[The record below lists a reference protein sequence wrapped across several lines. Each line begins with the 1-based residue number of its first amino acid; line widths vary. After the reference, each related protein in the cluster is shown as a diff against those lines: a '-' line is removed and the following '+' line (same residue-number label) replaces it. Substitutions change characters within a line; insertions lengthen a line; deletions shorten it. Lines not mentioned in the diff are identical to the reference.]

1 MSRSSQQG
9 ALRGARVLGLLALL
23 LGLLAMHGLGSGHQ
37 TGGGT
42 AARVEAVVPAGHQH
56 AGSAHRHLISTSG
69 DVRHQL
75 PALNEPTLVAV
86 DPLGTSAALEPAP
99 CDGCQQHDVALLCL
113 AVLTLGL
120 AGLVG
125 LLAQHPHP
133 SGAVALPE
141 QPTTRAGPPLRLR
154 PPDLVA
160 GLCVS
165 RT

>member
-1 MSRSSQQG
+1 MSRSSQQ
-9 ALRGARVLGLLALL
+9 GARVLGLLALL

-56 AGSAHRHLISTSG
+56 AGSAHRHLTSTSG

-86 DPLGTSAALEPAP
+86 DPLGTAAALEPAP
-99 CDGCQQHDVALLCL
+99 CEGCQQHDVALLCL

-125 LLAQHPHP
+125 LVAQHPHGP
-133 SGAVALPE
+133 FGAVALPE